1 MIFRLALI
9 KRVSLVHDASLRRLA
24 IIQPSLGYE
33 KEYPRTLILM
43 RRQQYIMLLAR
54 RNMTLLLGS
63 WSVKLRSS
71 LLYLTTRVY
80 TPRSG
85 SDREWE
91 RRRLSAHQG
100 AASIPSPHRRVILA
114 YRGVFIFFETTDH
127 PGQRA
132 TQHPNSAT
140 DYKLNDRHLRTS
152 RQVLRQVFRK
162 AVQASKYSK

>member
-100 AASIPSPHRRVILA
+100 AASIPSPHLRVILA
-114 YRGVFIFFETTDH
+114 YRGVFFFLKPLITRDSVQHNTLILQLITSLVTAIL
-127 PGQRA
+127 GQA
-132 TQHPNSAT
+132 DKS
-140 DYKLNDRHLRTS
+140 
-152 RQVLRQVFRK
+152 
-162 AVQASKYSK
+162 